1 MPRAASRLRIAP
13 PVAWLF
19 LRRALVLAVLVRAL
33 WFAVSLLAA
42 AVTGVPYQ
50 FTAHPVGAALL
61 TAALAYVDLR
71 RRGELMLW
79 ADLGLPLAALLAPFA
94 LVATLGETVLLALVS
109 RA

>member
-1 MPRAASRLRIAP
+1 MPRAASPHIAP

-19 LRRALVLAVLVRAL
+19 VRRALVLAVLVRAL
-33 WFAVSLLAA
+33 WFAVGLLAG

-61 TAALAYVDLR
+61 TAALAYFDLR
-71 RRGELMLW
+71 RRGETMLW
-79 ADLGLPLAALLAPFA
+79 ADLGLPLAAVVAPYA
-94 LVATLGETVLLALVS
+94 MVSALGEVALLALMP